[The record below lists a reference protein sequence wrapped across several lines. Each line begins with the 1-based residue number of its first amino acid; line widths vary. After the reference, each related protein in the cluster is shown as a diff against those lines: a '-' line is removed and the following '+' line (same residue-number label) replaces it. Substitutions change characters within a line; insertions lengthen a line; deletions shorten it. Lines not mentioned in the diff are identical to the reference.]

1 MLILANQQFESDE
14 MLSQFLFSSGEN
26 WLILFNSFTQRIHTY
41 NRFKHLHSTHTY
53 TNTLICIVPMK
64 MQNMVYFFFLIFYWF
79 PDHIELGEISQE
91 LVVVVGSSSNRI
103 VVIAP
108 APT

>member
-1 MLILANQQFESDE
+1 MLILANQQFETDE

-26 WLILFNSFTQRIHTY
+26 WLILLIVLHKGYTHKIDLNTYIVHIHMQ
-41 NRFKHLHSTHTY
+41 
-53 TNTLICIVPMK
+53 TLICIVPMK

-91 LVVVVGSSSNRI
+91 LIVVVVGSSSNRI